1 MTEFEN
7 ISRLGYGIYTVPDI
21 SKILNLKY
29 FKVQRLLNEYWNDRI
44 ASKFGQS
51 YSWSD
56 GKSKAVSFHT
66 LIEFYTFFHL
76 KESGINTS
84 RILIAHQELSKMYDT
99 VFPFANER
107 ILNAIGII
115 GKTLVFQLNA
125 ENIINLDF
133 SKQLNLL
140 FVKEFIHKLDF
151 DEKDLANRL
160 WPLGKKK
167 LIVIDPHHQFGQPTI
182 KGTNLF
188 PSTIF
193 NLIKA
198 GESKR
203 FISGTY
209 GISEK
214 QILDS
219 IEYCNKAA

>member
-1 MTEFEN
+1 MEFEN
-7 ISRLGYGIYTVPDI
+7 TSRLGYGIYTIPDI

-29 FKVQRLLNEYWNDRI
+29 FKVQRLLNEYWDDRI
-44 ASKFGQS
+44 ASKFGQR

-76 KESGINTS
+76 KESGITTA
-84 RILIAHQELSKMYDT
+84 RIITAHQELSKMYNT

-107 ILNAIGII
+107 ILNGVGII
-115 GKTLVFQLNA
+115 GKTLVFQINP

-140 FVKEFIHKLDF
+140 FVKEFIQKLDF
-151 DEKDLANRL
+151 GEKDLANRL

-167 LIVIDPHHQFGQPTI
+167 FIVIDPSHQFGQPTI
-182 KGTNLF
+182 KGTNLL
-188 PSTIF
+188 PSTIG

-203 FISGTY
+203 FISATY

-219 IEYCNKAA
+219 VEFCNKVA